1 MQEPTQ
7 SNKNKHASQKQKIQ
21 PDFQISEYMYQKH
34 KKQSLNIKKKF
45 QYILQTEK
53 NYMSGKGHIA
63 RMRFDPYLDR

>member
-7 SNKNKHASQKQKIQ
+7 SYKNKHASQKQKIQ
-21 PDFQISEYMYQKH
+21 PDFQISEYQKH

-53 NYMSGKGHIA
+53 TKCQEMDI
-63 RMRFDPYLDR
+63 

>member
-7 SNKNKHASQKQKIQ
+7 SYKNKHASQKQKNL
-21 PDFQISEYMYQKH
+21 PDFQISEYQKY

-53 NYMSGKGHIA
+53 N
-63 RMRFDPYLDR
+63 

>member
-7 SNKNKHASQKQKIQ
+7 SYKNKHASQKQKIQ
-21 PDFQISEYMYQKH
+21 PDFQISEYQKY

-53 NYMSGKGHIA
+53 TKCQEKYI
-63 RMRFDPYLDR
+63 